1 MSKEAPERVVDDP
14 NVAMQNSPEFDQ
26 LRSKFR
32 KFVFPLTALF
42 LAWYFLY
49 VLLSVFAKDFM
60 GTRVAGNIT
69 WGLIL
74 GLLQF
79 VSTFAITMIYA
90 RWADR
95 VFDPEAEALARKMGG
110 TEVSALLASAPSLV
124 PAVAPRSDDG
134 RQPGDQHR
142 HLRPLRRRHPR
153 DRHPGLAQQP
163 QCG

>member
-14 NVAMQNSPEFDQ
+14 NVVMQNSPEFDQ

-95 VFDPEAEALARKMGG
+95 VFDPEAEALAQKMGG
-110 TEVSALLASAPSLV
+110 
-124 PAVAPRSDDG
+124 
-134 RQPGDQHR
+134 
-142 HLRPLRRRHPR
+142 
-153 DRHPGLAQQP
+153 QQ
-163 QCG
+163 

>member
-1 MSKEAPERVVDDP
+1 MPPVLRLPVGPLRSYLGCRRPRGRHDNRPGGGQVSKEAPERVVDDA
-14 NVAMQNSPEFDQ
+14 NVAMQNSEEFAQ
-26 LRSKFR
+26 LRTKFR

-60 GTRVAGNIT
+60 GTRVVGNVT

-79 VSTFAITMIYA
+79 VSTFVITMVYA

-95 VFDPEAEALARKMGG
+95 VFDPEAEALARKMG
-110 TEVSALLASAPSLV
+110 EH
-124 PAVAPRSDDG
+124 
-134 RQPGDQHR
+134 Q
-142 HLRPLRRRHPR
+142 
-153 DRHPGLAQQP
+153 
-163 QCG
+163 

>member
-1 MSKEAPERVVDDP
+1 VPAVRSDRGVDSPTGPSGERRRQQDRADRQDPRHDPTAPEVAPVSKEAPERVVDDP
-14 NVAMQNSPEFDQ
+14 NVTMQNSPEFAQ

-42 LAWYFLY
+42 LAWYFLF

-60 GTRVAGNIT
+60 GTRVLGNIT

-79 VSTFAITMIYA
+79 VSTFTITMVYA

-95 VFDPEAEALARKMGG
+95 VFDPEAEALAQKMG
-110 TEVSALLASAPSLV
+110 VK
-124 PAVAPRSDDG
+124 
-134 RQPGDQHR
+134 Q
-142 HLRPLRRRHPR
+142 
-153 DRHPGLAQQP
+153 
-163 QCG
+163 

>member
-1 MSKEAPERVVDDP
+1 VSKEAPERVVDDP
-14 NVAMQNSPEFDQ
+14 NVAMQDSPEFAQ

-60 GTRVAGNIT
+60 GTRVIGNVT

-79 VSTFAITMIYA
+79 VSTFTITMVYA

-110 TEVSALLASAPSLV
+110 E
-124 PAVAPRSDDG
+124 
-134 RQPGDQHR
+134 Q
-142 HLRPLRRRHPR
+142 
-153 DRHPGLAQQP
+153 
-163 QCG
+163 